1 MKNSWII
8 LLFALLL
15 TACTDKYA
23 EGPQLSVFS
32 AKQRVTGQWEW
43 AIARTIRQGQ
53 EVNNSLLFTNDT
65 LNFQVDGTV
74 TDSRYNLTGEWDLI
88 SKNTEINLLFGN
100 QADTIGIPGAIAFQI
115 KRLLKQEMWLEFADD
130 STTIEWQLNRLA
142 D

>member
-15 TACTDKYA
+15 TACSDKYA
-23 EGPQLSVFS
+23 EGPQLSVLS

-65 LNFQVDGTV
+65 LHFHTDGTV
-74 TDSRYNLTGEWDLI
+74 IDSRYSLTGEWDLI